1 MSEKKGSGLLARYEQ
16 MLKEKG
22 NYYFDA
28 DEWEEIA
35 YQYELTDRYK
45 DALEAIN
52 HGLSIHPGNIS
63 LNVKKARYLLDID
76 AIEEAEKL
84 IYSLP
89 NDSVDAILVRAE
101 IHFIQSRP
109 QKANLL
115 LRNLLNSE
123 EISCDLCFEIMD
135 MYLDFG
141 YFDELVEFV
150 NEADNLLSDGSEL
163 LRELA
168 LIYEDKQDLNKSIEI
183 YNKLIDRNPYST
195 VDWFNLAKVYALQKK
210 YEKAIDACDFALT
223 TKDDDENIL
232 SFKGYCLYD
241 QGSYREAIDVFLE
254 YAKVADEK
262 SIAYELV
269 AECYVKL
276 EQNGEAIKYLNE
288 ALSLSPESSNLY
300 YQLATNYYDMGNT
313 PKTIECLIKTLE
325 IDPEDAEALVFMGEI
340 KVDEKK
346 LDEAK
351 QYLVRAFKIDSSNID
366 VLTLLGDIATEQE
379 DIEESILYYEKAL
392 EINPYDVKLIFKLIL
407 AHYNTGNQDK
417 AASLIKH
424 LDESTLKIDDIEE
437 ISEENKNELKQ
448 TKEMLDKLRN
458 ILRKNLD
465 ENL

>member
-1 MSEKKGSGLLARYEQ
+1 MPEKKESGLLARYEQ
-16 MLKEKG
+16 MLKENG
-22 NYYFDA
+22 NYYFDT

-45 DALEAIN
+45 EALEAIN
-52 HGLSIHPGNIS
+52 HGLSMHPGNIS
-63 LNVKKARYLLDID
+63 LNIKKARYLLDID
-76 AIEEAEKL
+76 SIDEAEKL

-89 NDSVDAILVRAE
+89 NDSEDAILIRAE
-101 IHFIQSRP
+101 IYFIQNRHQEAIP
-109 QKANLL
+109 LLQNLL
-115 LRNLLNSE
+115 KNE
-123 EISCDLCFEIMD
+123 DISSDLCFEVMD

-150 NEADNLLSDGSEL
+150 NEADKVLSDGSEL

-168 LIYEDKQDLNKSIEI
+168 LMYEDKQDLTKAIEI
-183 YNKLIDRNPYST
+183 YNRLIDRNPYSA
-195 VDWFNLAKVYALQKK
+195 VDWFNLAKVYALQKD

-223 TKDDDENIL
+223 IKDDDESIL

-241 QGSYREAIDVFLE
+241 QGAYKEAINIFLE

-262 SIAYELV
+262 SIAYELI

-288 ALSLSPESSNLY
+288 ALSLSPESANLY

-313 PKTIECLIKTLE
+313 PKATECLTRTLE
-325 IDPEDAEALVFMGEI
+325 LDPEDAEALAFMGEI
-340 KVDEKK
+340 KVSEEKP
-346 LDEAK
+346 DEAR
-351 QYLVRAFKIDSSNID
+351 QYLMRSYEIDSSNID
-366 VLTLLGDIATEQE
+366 VLTLLGDIATQQE
-379 DIEESILYYEKAL
+379 DAEGSIPYYEKAL

-407 AHYNTGNQDK
+407 AHYNVGNQDK
-417 AASLIKH
+417 ASSLIKH

-437 ISEENKNELKQ
+437 ISEENKTELKQ
-448 TKEMLDKLRN
+448 TKEMLDKLKN
-458 ILRKNLD
+458 ILRNNLN